1 MHKHMQPVYNPATSL
16 LKGGASTGW
25 TDAVHKLDFIRLEG
39 RFIDLLPLA
48 PEHAEVTLDWR
59 GGTRARLLNRGAQTV
74 AQQREWII
82 SRSTGELNY
91 LIALKNG
98 NPVGMVSLVDIDM
111 SARKA
116 EPARF
121 LIGDEDAVRGIP
133 VAAEALALL
142 YRHAFDTLGL
152 RRLHGTVAAPNRAMM
167 KFHEYSGMR
176 REGVLREHLYLD
188 GEYHDGVV
196 YGLLEPEYRS
206 VTIARL
212 QGLIAMAGRNARP

>member
-1 MHKHMQPVYNPATSL
+1 MVRELNFT
-16 LKGGASTGW
+16 
-25 TDAVHKLDFIRLEG
+25 RLEG
-39 RFIDLLPLA
+39 RFVDLLPLV
-48 PEHAEVTLDWR
+48 PEHARVTLDWR
-59 GGTRARLLNRGAQTV
+59 GGARARLLNRGAQTV
-74 AQQREWII
+74 AQQRDWII
-82 SRSTGELNY
+82 SRPASEHNY
-91 LIALKNG
+91 LIALKSG
-98 NPVGMVSLVDIDM
+98 IPVGMVSLVDIDM
-111 SARKA
+111 IARKA

-121 LIGDEDAVRGIP
+121 LIGHEDAVRGIP

-152 RRLHGTVAAPNRAMM
+152 RRLYGTVAAPNRAMM

-188 GEYHDGVV
+188 GGYQDGVV

-212 QGLIAMAGRNARP
+212 QGLIAMGGGSPLPRP